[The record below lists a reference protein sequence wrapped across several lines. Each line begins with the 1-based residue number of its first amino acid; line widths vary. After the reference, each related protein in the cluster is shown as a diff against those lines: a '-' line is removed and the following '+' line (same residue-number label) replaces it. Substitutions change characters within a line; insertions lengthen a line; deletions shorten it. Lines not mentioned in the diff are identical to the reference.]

1 MKIHQL
7 ETTLG
12 AMTLDWL
19 FSVFRNLEAKKKK
32 RKEKKKVTAWQ
43 VQIKLLEKEDPTQES
58 LTHLGDCCHRVM
70 NEELKFVT
78 ITH

>member
-32 RKEKKKVTAWQ
+32 KSHSIAGAD
-43 VQIKLLEKEDPTQES
+43 QIAGERRSYT
-58 LTHLGDCCHRVM
+58 RVF
-70 NEELKFVT
+70 NPPR
-78 ITH
+78 

>member
-32 RKEKKKVTAWQ
+32 RKEKKKSQHGGAD
-43 VQIKLLEKEDPTQES
+43 QIAGERRSYT
-58 LTHLGDCCHRVM
+58 RVF
-70 NEELKFVT
+70 NPPR
-78 ITH
+78 